1 MKLGLQAVV
10 SYQVVLESEQE
21 PRELLTT
28 DVEVNSVLTSQITS
42 RTISA
47 QFFFLKLGSN
57 TTQGVV

>member
-21 PRELLTT
+21 LRELLTT
-28 DVEVNSVLTSQITS
+28 DVEMNSVLTSQITS
-42 RTISA
+42 QTISS
-47 QFFFLKLGSN
+47 QLFFLKLGSN